1 MTTSDGGIVQE
12 MPEISSD
19 ETRSLETL
27 LKSTTYQ
34 GMSDVEIQSIIDYR
48 CSVSYER
55 GYSDARSEYNDE
67 QTRAMV
73 DHWKAQAE
81 ITEAAFNA
89 AVMST
94 VHFQEV

>member
-1 MTTSDGGIVQE
+1 MTTFDGGIVQE

-19 ETRSLETL
+19 EPRSLETL

-34 GMSDVEIQSIIDYR
+34 GMTDIEIQAIIDYR

-67 QTRAMV
+67 QTRAMI
-73 DHWKAQAE
+73 DHWNAQAE
-81 ITEAAFNA
+81 TAEAAFNA
-89 AVMST
+89 AVMSA
-94 VHFQEV
+94 VKFQEV